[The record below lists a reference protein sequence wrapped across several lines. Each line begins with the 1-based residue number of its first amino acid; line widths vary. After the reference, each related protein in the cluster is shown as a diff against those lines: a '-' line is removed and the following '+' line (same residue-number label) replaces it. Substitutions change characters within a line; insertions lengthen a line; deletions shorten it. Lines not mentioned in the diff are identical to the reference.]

1 MPYALPPIP
10 PPRPVTLI
18 TASGAGACPAAPSA
32 AGPVPAQHICGLQG
46 GGRWRR
52 PALHRFLPALAAAAV
67 LAVAADPAWAQAAGG
82 GGDITTFLQNLV
94 NIITGTA
101 GRLLAVLAICVVGV
115 GALLGAISM
124 RTVGGV
130 LLGVMLIF
138 SSAWLIDQIIGA

>member
-1 MPYALPPIP
+1 MPCPLPSHPVLPVTASVAAPHPIP
-10 PPRPVTLI
+10 L
-18 TASGAGACPAAPSA
+18 SA
-32 AGPVPAQHICGLQG
+32 MGPGLTHRGYGQQG
-46 GGRWRR
+46 RRHGRRLAVRR
-52 PALHRFLPALAAAAV
+52 LLAVLAAAAL
-67 LAVAADPAWAQAAGG
+67 LALVADPAMAQATGG
-82 GGDITTFLQNLV
+82 GADITTFLQNLV

-115 GALLGAISM
+115 GALLGALSM

>member
-1 MPYALPPIP
+1 MPCALPPVP
-10 PPRPVTLI
+10 PLRPVPPVTVS
-18 TASGAGACPAAPSA
+18 ADCPCPAAPSA
-32 AGPVPAQHICGLQG
+32 TGPLRADHH
-46 GGRWRR
+46 RR
-52 PALHRFLPALAAAAV
+52 QMRRSALRRLLPAFAAAV
-67 LAVAADPAWAQAAGG
+67 LLALAADPAWAQAAGG

-94 NIITGTA
+94 NILTGTA